1 MPQLPRGWYHLL
13 LYRWQ
18 TGEVQAVCSLNP
30 RYTGIIAVTD
40 ILNAI
45 NRQLASLSAKVQAYE
60 DVISKLSNRFG
71 VSDEQ
76 LVNIALA
83 AV

>member
-1 MPQLPRGWYHLL
+1 MAKGRSPNGTRQYRSALALL
-13 LYRWQ
+13 QKL
-18 TGEVQAVCSLNP
+18 TS
-30 RYTGIIAVTD
+30 T
-40 ILNAI
+40 I
-45 NRQLASLSAKVQAYE
+45 NWKRQLASLSAKVQAYE

>member
-1 MPQLPRGWYHLL
+1 MAKERSPNGMQSQDKSARM
-13 LYRWQ
+13 
-18 TGEVQAVCSLNP
+18 SLQELTPLTNS
-30 RYTGIIAVTD
+30 TK
-40 ILNAI
+40 